1 MTRVFRLFKFRFHC
15 FSKTNAEVVNGFLLL
30 AIFVVWL
37 FQFVFMLH
45 LDMVEFPN
53 PNLAKSNL
61 SEYLTAYQKAEEQ
74 MGLNWFVYFITES
87 VATFIMGL
95 YIYISSRKTRFA
107 GSATFL
113 LFFVMVN
120 MIGNFG
126 DRIEKSM
133 AYQATWWTFLI
144 IGAGLT
150 ALHLR
155 SAIRYA
161 QK

>member
-1 MTRVFRLFKFRFHC
+1 M
-15 FSKTNAEVVNGFLLL
+15 
-30 AIFVVWL
+30 
-37 FQFVFMLH
+37 FMLH
-45 LDMVEFPN
+45 LDMAEYPSVKMAE
-53 PNLAKSNL
+53 SNL
-61 SEYLTAYQKAEEQ
+61 SEYLKAYQLAEEQ
-74 MGLNWFVYFITES
+74 MGFSWFVYFMTES

-95 YIYISSRKTRFA
+95 YIYLSSRKTRFA

-113 LFFVMVN
+113 LFFVAVN

-126 DRIEKSM
+126 DRIEKSL

-144 IGAGLT
+144 VGCGLT

-161 QK
+161 RK